1 VKRFST
7 FAVLFAVVVFGCSS
21 DRPGRRALPDGS
33 YQLSCEKPL
42 ADCLAILTDV
52 CKDHG
57 YDVISA
63 KEMKK
68 RYGVEPASLQ
78 REVTT
83 SDAIVRCRSANALLL
98 SDSAPSSSSA
108 HAAAAPSRCFPGS
121 TVACLGPGAC
131 KGAQTCQQDGAT
143 LGPCD
148 CGGGTVAPVPP
159 VSNEAG
165 PPPTWAVPDADA
177 GTQAQ

>member
-1 VKRFST
+1 LALGLT
-7 FAVLFAVVVFGCSS
+7 VVIFGCSS

-42 ADCLAILTDV
+42 ADCLTILTDV

-57 YDVISA
+57 YDVISG

-78 REVTT
+78 SEVTT
-83 SDAIVRCRSANALLL
+83 SDAIVRCRSANALILGE
-98 SDSAPSSSSA
+98 SAPASSSG
-108 HAAAAPSRCFPGS
+108 HANVAPVPGRCFPGS
-121 TVACLGPGAC
+121 TQACLGPGAC
-131 KGAQTCQQDGAT
+131 KGAQTCQKDGAT
-143 LGPCD
+143 FGACD
-148 CGGGTVAPVPP
+148 CGGTVPTVPP
-159 VSNEAG
+159 VTNEAG

-177 GTQAQ
+177 GTQAP